1 MMQKIYIDKLL
12 HNKNFLR
19 KIFFEPNDMLELDF
33 SNVKEIRLNDIQR
46 LLDLQKLAIYNEIS
60 IKINN
65 LEPDISKILK
75 QTGLY
80 KTFNTIGTG
89 NMAPINKR
97 LALE

>member
-12 HNKNFLR
+12 HNKNFIR
-19 KIFFEPNDMLELDF
+19 NFFFEPNDLLELDF

-46 LLDLQKLAIYNEIS
+46 LLDLQKLAIYNEIP

-65 LEPDISKILK
+65 LEPDISKVLK

-80 KTFNTIGTG
+80 KTLNTIGSCTT
-89 NMAPINKR
+89 APIHKR
-97 LALE
+97 LAME